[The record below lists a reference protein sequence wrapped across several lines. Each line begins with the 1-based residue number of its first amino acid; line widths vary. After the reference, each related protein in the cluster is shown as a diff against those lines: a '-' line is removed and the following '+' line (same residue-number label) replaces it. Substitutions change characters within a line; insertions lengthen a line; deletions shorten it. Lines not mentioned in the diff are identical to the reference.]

1 MNKKNRIYGKKV
13 DINSNH
19 TKDFYNNRAR
29 NISSMDNPYVSVL
42 LGDQNPEYALAWDA
56 YEKEHIL
63 PKMQID
69 EHSKILDIGCGMGRW
84 AEALIS
90 RSGYYCGTDL
100 SPEMVKCAAQRNY
113 FPEKS
118 YDFLNYGFEE
128 FCALTESELPCLFN
142 RLWICGIMMYVN
154 DDALFTGMGQLLA
167 KMDTHAKAY
176 FTETIALDERL
187 TLNQFYSEAL
197 KADYDVIYRT
207 EAEYNQVYK
216 SWLDAGFLIV
226 EQGLLPHLNKEK
238 EYSETDRWYT
248 ILER

>member
-1 MNKKNRIYGKKV
+1 MQEHRIYGKTV
-13 DINSNH
+13 DISAER
-19 TKDFYNNRAR
+19 TRDFYNARAKS
-29 NISSMDNPYVSVL
+29 IPKMANPYISVL

-69 EHSKILDIGCGMGRW
+69 EHSRVLDIGCGMGRW
-84 AEALIS
+84 AEALIP
-90 RSGYYCGTDL
+90 RGGYYCGTDI
-100 SPEMVKCAAQRNY
+100 SSEMIKCAEERNQ
-113 FPEKS
+113 FHEKN

-128 FCALTESELPCLFN
+128 FCALSETELSCRFN

-154 DDALFTGMGQLLA
+154 DNILSAGMRQLLD
-167 KMDTHAKAY
+167 KMDEHAKVY
-176 FTETIALDERL
+176 FTETIALEKRL
-187 TLNQFYSEAL
+187 TLNRFHSEAL

-207 EAEYNQVYK
+207 EKEYNQIYK
-216 SWLDAGFLIV
+216 SWLDADFHIV

-248 ILER
+248 IMER

>member
-1 MNKKNRIYGKKV
+1 MNEKRIYGKKV
-13 DINSNH
+13 NINQDH
-19 TKDFYNNRAR
+19 TKDFYNSRAKT
-29 NISSMDNPYVSVL
+29 IQDMANPYVSVL

-69 EHSKILDIGCGMGRW
+69 EHSKVLDIGCGMGRW
-84 AEALIS
+84 AEVLIPK
-90 RSGYYCGTDL
+90 SGYYCGTDL
-100 SPEMVKCAAQRNY
+100 SSEMVKCAKGFNQ

-128 FCALTESELPCLFN
+128 FCTLPKSELPCLFN

-154 DDALFTGMGQLLA
+154 DDALIIGMDQLLK
-167 KMDTHAKAY
+167 KMAAHTKVY
-176 FTETIALDERL
+176 FTETIALEERL
-187 TLNQFYSEAL
+187 TLSQFYSEAL

-207 EAEYNQVYK
+207 EAEYNQIYQ
-216 SWLDAGFLIV
+216 SWRDAGFRII
-226 EQGLLPHLNKEK
+226 EQGMLPHLNKEK

>member
-1 MNKKNRIYGKKV
+1 MREHRIYGKTV
-13 DINSNH
+13 DISAERIQ
-19 TKDFYNNRAR
+19 DFYNARAKS
-29 NISSMDNPYVSVL
+29 IKKMANPYVSVL

-69 EHSKILDIGCGMGRW
+69 EHSWVLDIGCGMGRW
-84 AEALIS
+84 AEVLIP
-90 RSGYYCGTDL
+90 RSGYYCGTDI
-100 SPEMVKCAAQRNY
+100 SSEMIKCAEKRNQ
-113 FPEKS
+113 FHEKN

-128 FCALTESELPCLFN
+128 FCALSEAALPCRFN

-154 DDALFTGMGQLLA
+154 DNALSAGMRQLLD
-167 KMDTHAKAY
+167 KMEEHAKVY
-176 FTETIALDERL
+176 FTETIALEERL
-187 TLNQFYSEAL
+187 TLNRFHSEAL

-207 EAEYNQVYK
+207 EKEYNQIYK
-216 SWLDAGFLIV
+216 SWLDADFHIV

-248 ILER
+248 IMER

>member
-1 MNKKNRIYGKKV
+1 MNGKRIYGTKV
-13 DINSNH
+13 DIDIEH
-19 TKDFYNNRAR
+19 TQHFYNNRAKAIK
-29 NISSMDNPYVSVL
+29 NMANPYVSVL

-56 YEKEHIL
+56 YEKENIL

-69 EHSKILDIGCGMGRW
+69 EHSKVLDIGCGMGRW
-84 AEALIS
+84 AEVLIPG
-90 RSGYYCGTDL
+90 SGYYCGTDL
-100 SPEMVKCAAQRNY
+100 SSEMVKCAEERNR
-113 FPEKS
+113 FPDKS

-128 FCALTESELPCLFN
+128 FCALPDSKLPCRFN

-154 DDALFTGMGQLLA
+154 DDALITGMERLLS
-167 KMDTHAKAY
+167 KMDTQTKVY
-176 FTETIALDERL
+176 FTETIALEERL

-207 EAEYNQVYK
+207 ESEYNQVYE
-216 SWLDAGFLIV
+216 SWLNAGFQIR
-226 EQGLLPHLNKEK
+226 EQGMLPHLNKEK